1 MVVSVVVSGQLME
14 IHGFAFVGIS
24 YLCSSEVWVFKV
36 TLSAEVHC
44 TMYCVLEGSRFT
56 QCSFVYACSL

>member
-1 MVVSVVVSGQLME
+1 
-14 IHGFAFVGIS
+14 VGIS
-24 YLCSSEVWVFKV
+24 YSCSNEVWVFKV

-44 TMYCVLEGSRFT
+44 TMYRVLEGSRLT